1 MITTI
6 TCFSSVSYVFE
17 FSKHIV
23 NQHQHTHTHTHTQFV
38 ATTILSVFYILRK
51 QSQSYPP
58 TYNPAY
64 LPLLG
69 GFLEFAKD
77 PLEALRRGYKRCG
90 DCFTINMMGKRM
102 TFLVGPEAHEVFFK
116 ASDDELS
123 QEEVYK
129 FMIPVFGKGVV
140 YVEF

>member
-1 MITTI
+1 
-6 TCFSSVSYVFE
+6 
-17 FSKHIV
+17 
-23 NQHQHTHTHTHTQFV
+23 
-38 ATTILSVFYILRK
+38 
-51 QSQSYPP
+51 
-58 TYNPAY
+58 

-77 PLEALRRGYKRCG
+77 PLEALRRGYQRCG

-129 FMIPVFGKGVV
+129 FTTPFPKTGIMNL
-140 YVEF
+140 YTSS

>member
-1 MITTI
+1 MSYALTYKTRAVQFLVTTI
-6 TCFSSVSYVFE
+6 ISVA
-17 FSKHIV
+17 
-23 NQHQHTHTHTHTQFV
+23 FV
-38 ATTILSVFYILRK
+38 LHKRR
-51 QSQSYPP
+51 QSYPP

-77 PLEALRRGYKRCG
+77 PLEALRRGYQRCG

-140 YVEF
+140 NLYTSS